1 MNEKVYHDTS
11 AYKYLLIY
19 LHNLKYTNTVAIQMR
34 RKILQ
39 GKKISHNSIW
49 ESLLAQCDVTCGS
62 AVTDR
67 MKPGHENVKSKN
79 RT

>member
-1 MNEKVYHDTS
+1 M
-11 AYKYLLIY
+11 YKYLLIY

-49 ESLLAQCDVTCGS
+49 ESLIAQCGVTCHDAMTGF

-67 MKPGHENVKSKN
+67 MNPGHEK
-79 RT
+79 R